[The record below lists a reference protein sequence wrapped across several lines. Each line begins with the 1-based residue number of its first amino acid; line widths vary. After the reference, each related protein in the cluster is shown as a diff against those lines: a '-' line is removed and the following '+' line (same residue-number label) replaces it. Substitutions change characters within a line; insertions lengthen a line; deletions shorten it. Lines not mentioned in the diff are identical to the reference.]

1 MGPMNQTFEEGV
13 AAVGKTDV
21 LQDAHVDDATFL
33 TVVDGRK
40 GIFGKAYAGYGYDAD
55 TETEAKNKYMV
66 GGNVNFFSGSS
77 RLSLIGLFN
86 L

>member
-1 MGPMNQTFEEGV
+1 MRQ
-13 AAVGKTDV
+13 
-21 LQDAHVDDATFL
+21 
-33 TVVDGRK
+33 

-77 RLSLIGLFN
+77 RLSLIGLF
-86 L
+86 